1 MFANRFSIKFVCFFF
16 LLAVFLCL
24 VWFVQRL
31 STTCKVQRL
40 WEVFFWLAC
49 KTFLCFAKPSCRLMS
64 SLSSSA
70 SSSSKSKS
78 TKAQS
83 KSLGSWFPTATTRK
97 VPLLTSDQKCSI
109 LLFYHYVRP
118 LQMSTTRTEQLK
130 IFLDHLTH
138 TLQIGGRIRYAQE
151 GLNCTVSGT
160 RENLRQFASRLSSPA
175 PSGFGIEFKDT
186 DL

>member
-1 MFANRFSIKFVCFFF
+1 MSNI
-16 LLAVFLCL
+16 
-24 VWFVQRL
+24 
-31 STTCKVQRL
+31 
-40 WEVFFWLAC
+40 FWLVS
-49 KTFLCFAKPSCRLMS
+49 KRMS
-64 SLSSSA
+64 SSSTSTSS
-70 SSSSKSKS
+70 SSSSKS
-78 TKAQS
+78 TKPQS

-175 PSGFGIEFKDT
+175 PSGFGLEFKET